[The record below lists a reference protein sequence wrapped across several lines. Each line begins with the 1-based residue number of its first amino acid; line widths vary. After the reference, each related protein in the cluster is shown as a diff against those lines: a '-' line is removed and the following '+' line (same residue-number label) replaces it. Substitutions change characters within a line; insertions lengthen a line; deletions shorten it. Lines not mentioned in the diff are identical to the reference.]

1 MAALH
6 FTVNINARKEKV
18 WETLWDDATY
28 RQWTAA
34 FHPGSY
40 AESDWNEG
48 SRILFLGPDGRGM
61 FSVIDKKIPNQQ
73 MTFRHLG
80 ELKDGIEEPKD
91 WGEDATESYQLHD
104 KNGGTEL
111 TVQVSGTGD
120 FEEYLKNTF
129 PKALEI
135 LKKIAEG

>member
-1 MAALH
+1 MPALH
-6 FTVNINARKEKV
+6 FTVNINAPKEKV

-48 SRILFLGPDGRGM
+48 SKILFLGPDGRGM

-91 WGEDATESYQLHD
+91 WGEDAIESYQLND

-129 PKALEI
+129 PTALDL

>member
-1 MAALH
+1 
-6 FTVNINARKEKV
+6 
-18 WETLWDDATY
+18 
-28 RQWTAA
+28 
-34 FHPGSY
+34 
-40 AESDWNEG
+40 
-48 SRILFLGPDGRGM
+48 M

-91 WGEDATESYQLHD
+91 WGEDAIESYQLND

-111 TVQVSGTGD
+111 NVQVSGTGD

-129 PKALEI
+129 PKALDL
-135 LKKIAEG
+135 LKKIAEGKL